1 MKLKI
6 GIIASSGAL
15 SSLITTFNN
24 TLKFLFSST
33 NTNLYN
39 YDETEFESQEFASIN
54 DIEYVAVPDNINT
67 ATTWTTRTSN
77 FGNTT
82 IASVAY
88 GNNLWVAGGYYG
100 TLRSSTDGTIW
111 TTITSNFGSSNINS
125 ITYANNLWVAGGYAG
140 QIRTSPQIYSST
152 KYLASGNQGIILS
165 STDLTTWTTITSPT
179 TKNINF
185 IKYNGD
191 KYIMGVD
198 NV

>member
-15 SSLITTFNN
+15 SSLKTTFNN

-33 NTNLYN
+33 NANLYN

-54 DIEYVAVPDNINT
+54 DIEY
-67 ATTWTTRTSN
+67 
-77 FGNTT
+77 
-82 IASVAY
+82 
-88 GNNLWVAGGYYG
+88 
-100 TLRSSTDGTIW
+100 DG
-111 TTITSNFGSSNINS
+111 
-125 ITYANNLWVAGGYAG
+125 
-140 QIRTSPQIYSST
+140 T
-152 KYLASGNQGIILS
+152 KYLVSGNQGILLS
-165 STDLTTWTTITSPT
+165 STDLTTWTTITTPT

-198 NV
+198 NE

>member
-1 MKLKI
+1 MR
-6 GIIASSGAL
+6 
-15 SSLITTFNN
+15 T
-24 TLKFLFSST
+24 ST
-33 NTNLYN
+33 
-39 YDETEFESQEFASIN
+39 D
-54 DIEYVAVPDNINT
+54 

-77 FGNTT
+77 FGSSM
-82 IASVAY
+82 IKSVAY

-100 TLRSSTDGTIW
+100 QIRTSTDGITW
-111 TTITSNFGSSNINS
+111 TTKTSNFGNSSIRS
-125 ITYANNLWVAGGYAG
+125 VAYSNNLWVAVGGYG
-140 QIRTSPQIYSST
+140 NIRTSPQIYSST
-152 KYLASGNQGIILS
+152 KYLASGNEGIILS

>member
-33 NTNLYN
+33 NANLYN
-39 YDETEFESQEFASIN
+39 YDQTQFESQAFASIN
-54 DIEYVAVPDNINT
+54 DIEY
-67 ATTWTTRTSN
+67 
-77 FGNTT
+77 
-82 IASVAY
+82 
-88 GNNLWVAGGYYG
+88 
-100 TLRSSTDGTIW
+100 DG
-111 TTITSNFGSSNINS
+111 
-125 ITYANNLWVAGGYAG
+125 
-140 QIRTSPQIYSST
+140 T